1 MNFEWSV
8 ARISSVRYDESVEER
23 LDGSVKAIGHGPL
36 LQHPLLQ
43 HPAASITECNR
54 KSME

>member
-36 LQHPLLQ
+36 LQHP
-43 HPAASITECNR
+43 ATSGSIHHGMQQKINGI
-54 KSME
+54 M